1 MSRSHQTSPLGLI
14 SLIRLLRGVSNSPLS
29 NPHTHTTKVDHP
41 IAHPGTTAM
50 RACGVSSEGILVGMG
65 SEMLRGTTSQTLIGI
80 TSLKDHGT
88 INMSHRPGVV
98 PSGSRPSGCSDLPT
112 SVGPSHPTSSTHSS
126 TSLHIPT
133 TSTASRPA
141 SCRMTS
147 PLATLLSGH
156 PTLTALTIP
165 RETSLQTWDPLIT
178 TLATACHTLGS
189 MSTRLG
195 LGPSTLTL
203 ALLPTA
209 SMASPPTCGD
219 RAHLTSTMMTP
230 AWSPMCPTSIFQRG

>member
-1 MSRSHQTSPLGLI
+1 MSRSHQTSLLGLI
-14 SLIRLLRGVSNSPLS
+14 SLIRLLRGVNNSPLS

-50 RACGVSSEGILVGMG
+50 RACGVSSEETLVGMG

-88 INMSHRPGVV
+88 INMSHHPGVV
-98 PSGSRPSGCSDLPT
+98 PSVSHPSGCSDLPT

-133 TSTASRPA
+133 TSTVSRPA

-147 PLATLLSGH
+147 PLVTLLSGH

-165 RETSLQTWDPLIT
+165 RETSPQVSRQCRIVP
-178 TLATACHTLGS
+178 CGC
-189 MSTRLG
+189 
-195 LGPSTLTL
+195 
-203 ALLPTA
+203 LLPA
-209 SMASPPTCGD
+209 SLHLPVSAVDVTSIGRVWNGQRGTVSLHSTPTCA
-219 RAHLTSTMMTP
+219 RSQAP
-230 AWSPMCPTSIFQRG
+230 CQRC